1 MFSASVPATDQGF
14 FDRVEERQR
23 LRQSI
28 AQLESGV
35 PRWLCLVGPR
45 KIGKTSLLL
54 QVARELGADAKHAR
68 TVGVVVVD
76 VLDTMPVS
84 TEFFRTLALQTLEVA
99 WSAEAGASL
108 RALARDPTAF
118 RGALSGTRTFAGMP
132 AELRNFLLD
141 LPTHPAADTGFVRA
155 CLELPEKL
163 AVFLGRPFVVAIDE
177 FQELAGLAQVKKG
190 SDPLPL
196 MRSVWQ
202 RHKRVGYVVS
212 GSGRSLLVKLATS
225 EHSPFF
231 QHFALMDVGPFSE
244 ADSVELLVR
253 ASADRGPITPELARQ
268 VFRAVGGHPFY
279 LQVMGEAMTDKA
291 AGAPD
296 ERTLKESLQQELFS
310 RTGRLALYFANE
322 FQRLVGRATTLAA
335 TLESLAQGPR
345 RLTDVAKDIGAPTGA
360 TLNYLDRLGDAV
372 VKTQSGLY
380 ALADPVFGLW
390 LGWRRPGGTVLPM
403 TLVGSEG
410 ERAVAEHLAR
420 LGFEL
425 VYQSRGSR
433 GAFDLLATRGSAQ
446 LGVQVKCKPMP
457 LRFGKGEW
465 NRMEADASRYGWRW
479 AVAAVAKDANAG
491 QVFLLDPGLAKRG
504 AAISLDARA
513 RIDNVLV
520 WLESASRRLS
530 RKARSSYGGR

>member
-1 MFSASVPATDQGF
+1 MFSASVPVTDQGF
-14 FDRVEERQR
+14 FGRVQERQR
-23 LRQSI
+23 LRQTI
-28 AQLESGV
+28 AQLEAGR

-54 QVARELGADAKHAR
+54 EVAREIAAAGNKAGA
-68 TVGVVVVD
+68 VGIVVVD

-84 TEFFRTLALQTLEVA
+84 AEFFRTLALQTLDVA
-99 WSAEAGASL
+99 WSAETGTSL
-108 RALARDPTAF
+108 RALARDPAAY
-118 RGALSGTRTFAGMP
+118 RAALSGAQAFAKLP
-132 AELRNFLLD
+132 AELRSFLLE
-141 LPTHPAADTGFVRA
+141 LPLLPGGDAGFVRA
-155 CLELPEKL
+155 CVELPEQL
-163 AVFLGRPFVVAIDE
+163 AALFGRHFVVAIDE
-177 FQELAGLAQVKKG
+177 FQELAGLASVRKG

-202 RHKRVGYVVS
+202 RHKRVGYIVS
-212 GSGRSLLVKLATS
+212 GSARSMLVELATS

-231 QHFALMDVGPFSE
+231 QHFAMMDVGPFTE
-244 ADSVELLVR
+244 EDSIDLLVR
-253 ASADRGPITPELARQ
+253 ASADRGPIAPDLARQ
-268 VFRAVGGHPFY
+268 IFHAIGGHPFY
-279 LQVMGEAMTDKA
+279 LQVMGEAMCEKA
-291 AGAPD
+291 GGAPD

-322 FQRLVGRATTLAA
+322 YQRLVGRATTLAA
-335 TLESLAQGPR
+335 TLDGLAQGPR
-345 RLTDVAKDIGAPTGA
+345 RLTDVAQAIGAPTGA
-360 TLNYLDRLGDAV
+360 TLNYLERLGDAV
-372 VKTQSGLY
+372 VRTKAGLH

-446 LGVQVKCKPMP
+446 LGVQVKCKTLP

-465 NRMEADASRYGWRW
+465 DRMEADARRYGWRW
-479 AVAAVAKDANAG
+479 AVAAVAPDG
-491 QVFLLDPGLAKRG
+491 GVSLLDPALGKRG
-504 AAISLDARA
+504 AAVTLDARA
-513 RIDNVLV
+513 RIENSLA
-520 WLESASRRLS
+520 WLDGADPQSAKKGSRS
-530 RKARSSYGGR
+530 RTAR